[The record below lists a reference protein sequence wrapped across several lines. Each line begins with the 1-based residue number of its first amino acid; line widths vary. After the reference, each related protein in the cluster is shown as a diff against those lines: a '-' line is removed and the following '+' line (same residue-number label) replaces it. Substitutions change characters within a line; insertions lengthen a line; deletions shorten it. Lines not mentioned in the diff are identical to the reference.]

1 MTAKIKL
8 KHIPLD
14 WRIGNYDFDIITCLN
29 NRTESLAL
37 RTSAYSSVID
47 SEREILLLFD
57 NVIEVRLH
65 NFNFEEM
72 YYSDFEI
79 ENTLSKESFCFEVL
93 NSDWLKQQPFDTLN
107 YQNFK
112 HFLFWGY
119 DSFIEVL
126 ADSVKIE
133 LVTSQ
138 YSR

>member
-1 MTAKIKL
+1 MTVKIKL

-14 WRIGNYDFDIITCLN
+14 WRIGNYDFDIITYPK

-37 RTSAYSSVID
+37 RTSAYSSVTD
-47 SEREILLLFD
+47 RERDILLLFD
-57 NVIEVRLH
+57 RVIEVRLH

-93 NSDWLKQQPFDTLN
+93 NSDWLKQQPFDSLN

-112 HFLFWGY
+112 HFLFG
-119 DSFIEVL
+119 DMIVL
-126 ADSVKIE
+126 SK
-133 LVTSQ
+133 S
-138 YSR
+138 

>member
-14 WRIGNYDFDIITCLN
+14 WRIGNYDFDIITYPK

-37 RTSAYSSVID
+37 RTSAYSSVTD
-47 SEREILLLFD
+47 RERDILLLFD
-57 NVIEVRLH
+57 RVIEVRLH

-79 ENTLSKESFCFEVL
+79 ENTISKESFCFEVL
-93 NSDWLKQQPFDTLN
+93 NSDWLKQQPFDSLN

-112 HFLFWGY
+112 HFLFLG
-119 DSFIEVL
+119 I
-126 ADSVKIE
+126 
-133 LVTSQ
+133 
-138 YSR
+138 